1 MSQVWTLTQCDSW
14 PSLSYF
20 SGTTPHY
27 FFTQPTLAS
36 NGALPNQTNG
46 ASAEKGKKRANEDEE
61 LASAPQSKAARRS
74 LGSTAR
80 VEEVEES
87 KVVQE
92 VKKKGR
98 RSLAVVPTPASPAGR
113 LAANFNK
120 PLFSFLQKSRVCEI
134 PPHTGLARGSP
145 CQDLCQ
151 SPAAPHPPLPS
162 RSTLLLLRRRRRK
175 RTRRP

>member
-1 MSQVWTLTQCDSW
+1 MRQLAI
-14 PSLSYF
+14 SLILLRYH
-20 SGTTPHY
+20 TPL
-27 FFTQPTLAS
+27 FFLPDQLFAS

-46 ASAEKGKKRANEDEE
+46 ASAEKGKKRVNEDEE
-61 LASAPQSKAARRS
+61 LASALQSKAARRS

-113 LAANFNK
+113 LAANSSK
-120 PLFSFLQKSRVCEI
+120 PLFSFFQKSRVCKI
-134 PPHTGLARGSP
+134 TLHTGLARGSP

-162 RSTLLLLRRRRRK
+162 RSILLLLRRRRRK
-175 RTRRP
+175 KTRRPSTILHPW